1 MSMGYEKYPIVAKG
15 LQTIKRK
22 GLKEL
27 RSWKTWE
34 PAGVELNKMNQWGS
48 TKISAK
54 TLVCLSLES
63 PPRKLLVIAFM

>member
-1 MSMGYEKYPIVAKG
+1 MYPIY
-15 LQTIKRK
+15 RK

-27 RSWKTWE
+27 ISWKTWE

-54 TLVCLSLES
+54 TLGCLSLES
-63 PPRKLLVIAFM
+63 PPRKLLVIAFMSMSILYNL